1 MRRPPRRND
10 RSSSSRSGASDS
22 SQLSGAKFE
31 NTPSTARPRA
41 DQVSAILSTVP

>member
-1 MRRPPRRND
+1 MKRPPRRND

-22 SQLSGAKFE
+22 SQFSGAKFE

-41 DQVSAILSTVP
+41 DQRVRDLSTVP